1 MSPLLPPLV
10 CVSFAASVVVFV
22 AGAVRFALVVIGF
35 DVFCFIDGELANAA
49 AAVDEPDKDSDEAVD
64 IVGAGRANLTL
75 TPLPPMPTTLLL
87 LLIVVV
93 MMVLLLL
100 LLLDCSLPAL
110 AALDVGNG
118 DMIKPV
124 AAEATALE
132 CRSAEDKDDDD
143 EGGVWP
149 VKQSSLLVL
158 VE

>member
-1 MSPLLPPLV
+1 M
-10 CVSFAASVVVFV
+10 A
-22 AGAVRFALVVIGF
+22 VIGF
-35 DVFCFIDGELANAA
+35 NVFCFIAGELANAA
-49 AAVDEPDKDSDEAVD
+49 AAVDEPSKDSDEAVD

-87 LLIVVV
+87 LLVVVV
-93 MMVLLLL
+93 MMFLL

-110 AALDVGNG
+110 AAVDVGNG